1 MADYSECMDAF
12 ANYLLDLGNF
22 LRRYAF
28 DVKAERSRATSAD
41 RAFLDG
47 KLLAYNEVLSLM
59 LSQAAAFGLDPKCI
73 GLADFDP
80 DREL

>member
-1 MADYSECMDAF
+1 MDKF
-12 ANYLLDLGNF
+12 AHYLLDLGN
-22 LRRYAF
+22 LLKREALDVRR
-28 DVKAERSRATSAD
+28 ERSTAPPAD

-59 LSQAAAFGLDPKCI
+59 LTQATAFEMDPKSL

-80 DREL
+80 DKEL

>member
-1 MADYSECMDAF
+1 MDTF

-22 LRRYAF
+22 LKRDAL
-28 DVKAERSRATSAD
+28 DVKAERSNATFAD

-59 LSQAAAFGLDPKCI
+59 LCQAVAFGLDPKSI
-73 GLADFDP
+73 GLEDFDP
-80 DREL
+80 DKEL

>member
-1 MADYSECMDAF
+1 METF

-22 LRRYAF
+22 LKRDAL
-28 DVKAERSRATSAD
+28 DVRAERAKATSAD

-59 LSQAAAFGLDPKCI
+59 LSQAAAFGLDPKSI

-80 DREL
+80 DKEL

>member
-1 MADYSECMDAF
+1 MDAF

-47 KLLAYNEVLSLM
+47 KLLAYM